1 MNSEEGRRKK
11 EGGSEKTMAKA
22 RVITFLCS
30 AVALCL
36 IARTPQAA
44 DERPLAVEAIATPA
58 GPNSSSPQLT
68 VDGDR
73 AILSWIERAGKQ
85 ASLKFAERTASG
97 WSEPKIVVSSEH
109 LMVNS
114 ADVPS
119 VRALPD
125 GTLAAHWMQENGPD
139 PEAYDLR
146 VAWSPDGRTWT
157 PAVAPNRDKT
167 ISQHGFA
174 TLFPLAGGGMGMIW
188 LDGRTTH
195 GDEGDMQLRAA
206 AFDKTHKQLSD
217 TVIDSRVC
225 ECCQTSVALAA
236 EGPVAAFRDRSAAE
250 IRDIY
255 VTRLAGGRWSMPVP
269 VHRDNF
275 KIEGCPVNG
284 PAIAARDKDVVV
296 AWFTAPKGINRS
308 YLAFSHDGGRT
319 FGAPVRADDVES
331 LGRVVVALKKDG
343 SAVVGWV
350 ESATQTPQ
358 FQIRRVQPNGTR
370 SAAVT
375 VANQSGTRYP
385 RMALVRDE
393 VVLAWTESEQESSR
407 VKTARARVD

>member
-1 MNSEEGRRKK
+1 MS
-11 EGGSEKTMAKA
+11 KA
-22 RVITFLCS
+22 RWLPLSLCTGL
-30 AVALCL
+30 ALCVL
-36 IARTPQAA
+36 LAA
-44 DERPLAVEAIATPA
+44 DERSIAVEPIASPA
-58 GPNSSSPQLT
+58 GANSSAPQLT
-68 VDGDR
+68 VEGDR
-73 AILSWIERAGKQ
+73 AILSWIERSGKQ
-85 ASLKFAERTASG
+85 AALKFAERTATG
-97 WSEPKIVVSSEH
+97 WSEARVVVSSDH

-119 VRALPD
+119 VRAMPD
-125 GTLAAHWMQENGPD
+125 GTLAAHWMEENGPD

-146 VAWSPDGRTWT
+146 LAWSADGRAWSA
-157 PAVAPNRDKT
+157 PVAPNRDKT

-174 TLFPLAGGGMGMIW
+174 SLFPTAGGGLGLVW

-206 AFDKTHKQLSD
+206 MYDGAHKPLSD
-217 TVIDSRVC
+217 TMIDARVC
-225 ECCQTSVALAA
+225 ECCPTAVALAA
-236 EGPVAAFRDRSAAE
+236 DGPVAAYRNRSAGE

-255 VTRLAGGRWSMPVP
+255 VTRLAAGRWTMPVP

-284 PAIAARDKDVVV
+284 PAIAARGKDVVV
-296 AWFTAPKGINRS
+296 AWFTAPNEMNRS
-308 YLAFSHDGGRT
+308 YLAFSHDGGKT
-319 FGAPVRADDVES
+319 FGAPVRADDKES
-331 LGRVVVALKKDG
+331 LGRVVVALEKSG
-343 SAVVGWV
+343 SAIVGWV
-350 ESATQTPQ
+350 ESAAQTPQ

-407 VKTARARVD
+407 VKTARARVGD

>member
-1 MNSEEGRRKK
+1 MSGNR
-11 EGGSEKTMAKA
+11 
-22 RVITFLCS
+22 LLL
-30 AVALCL
+30 AVSGAMGLWL
-36 IARTPQAA
+36 IVQAQPRGQAA
-44 DERPLAVEAIATPA
+44 AAGERPFAVEPLASPA
-58 GPNSSSPQLT
+58 GANSSAPQLT
-68 VDGDR
+68 VEGDR
-73 AILSWIERAGKQ
+73 VVLSWIERSGRQ
-85 ASLKFAERTASG
+85 AALKFAERTAGG
-97 WSEPKIVVSSEH
+97 WSDPRVVVSSDH

-119 VRALPD
+119 VRPLPD
-125 GTLAAHWMQENGPD
+125 GTLAAHWMEENGPD

-146 VAWSPDGRTWT
+146 VAWSADGRSWSA
-157 PAVAPNRDKT
+157 PVAPNRDKT
-167 ISQHGFA
+167 VSQHGFGSW
-174 TLFPLAGGGMGMIW
+174 FPMADGGTGFVW
-188 LDGRTTH
+188 LDGRATH

-206 AFDKTHKQLSD
+206 MFDKSHKQLSD

-225 ECCQTSVALAA
+225 ECCPTSVALTAD
-236 EGPVAAFRDRSAAE
+236 GPIVAFRNRSAGE

-255 VTRLAGGRWSMPVP
+255 VTRLAAGRWSMPIP

-284 PAIAARDKDVVV
+284 PAIAARGRDVVV
-296 AWFTAPKGINRS
+296 AWFTAPKDVNRS

-319 FGAPVRADDVES
+319 FGVPVRADDVES

-350 ESATQTPQ
+350 ESSGQTPQ
-358 FQIRRVQPNGTR
+358 FSIRRVQANGTR
-370 SAAVT
+370 SAAVV

-385 RMALVRDE
+385 RLALARDE

-407 VKTARARVD
+407 VKTARAAAP

>member
-1 MNSEEGRRKK
+1 MRKAQVLVPIALTLSL
-11 EGGSEKTMAKA
+11 GLMARA
-22 RVITFLCS
+22 
-30 AVALCL
+30 
-36 IARTPQAA
+36 PHAA
-44 DERPLAVEAIATPA
+44 DVRSFAISPLASPA
-58 GPNSSSPQLT
+58 GANSSAPQLT
-68 VDGDR
+68 VEGDR
-73 AILSWIERAGKQ
+73 AILSWIERSGKQ
-85 ASLKFAERTASG
+85 AALKFAERTATG
-97 WSEPKIVVSSEH
+97 WTDARVVTSDEH

-125 GTLAAHWMQENGPD
+125 GTLVAHWMEENGPD

-146 VAWSPDGRTWT
+146 IAWSTDGRSWSA
-157 PAVAPNRDKT
+157 PVAPNRDKT
-167 ISQHGFA
+167 ISQHGFGS
-174 TLFPLAGGGMGMIW
+174 LFPLAGGGTGLVW
-188 LDGRTTH
+188 LDGRATR

-206 AFDKTHKQLSD
+206 IFDKRHKPLSD

-225 ECCQTSVALAA
+225 ECCPTSVALTAD
-236 EGPVAAFRDRSAAE
+236 GPIAAFRNRSAGE

-255 VTRLAGGRWSMPVP
+255 VTRLAAGRWTMPIP

-275 KIEGCPVNG
+275 KIKGCPVNG
-284 PAIAARDKDVVV
+284 PSIAARGRDVVV
-296 AWFTAPKGINRS
+296 AWFTAPKDVNRS

-319 FGAPVRADDVES
+319 FGAPIRADDVES

-343 SAVVGWV
+343 SAIVGWV
-350 ESATQTPQ
+350 ESAGQMPQ
-358 FQIRRVQPNGTR
+358 FSIRHVEPSGTR
-370 SAAVT
+370 SPAVV

-407 VKTARARVD
+407 VKTARAALP

>member
-1 MNSEEGRRKK
+1 MW
-11 EGGSEKTMAKA
+11 KA
-22 RVITFLCS
+22 RSFIAIAITVS
-30 AVALCL
+30 LCL
-36 IARTPQAA
+36 MARAPHAA
-44 DERPLAVEAIATPA
+44 DRAITIEPLTSPA
-58 GPNSSSPQLT
+58 GANSSAPQLT
-68 VDGDR
+68 VEGDR
-73 AILSWIERAGKQ
+73 AILSWIERSGKQ
-85 ASLKFAERTASG
+85 SALKFAERTAGG
-97 WSEPKIVVSSEH
+97 WSDSHVVVSSEH

-119 VRALPD
+119 VRPLPD
-125 GTLAAHWMQENGPD
+125 GTLVAHWMEENGPD

-146 VAWSPDGRTWT
+146 IAWSAEGRSWSA
-157 PAVAPNRDKT
+157 PVAPNRDKT
-167 ISQHGFA
+167 ISQHGFGS
-174 TLFPLAGGGMGMIW
+174 LFPMPDGGTGLVW
-188 LDGRTTH
+188 LDGRATH

-206 AFDKTHKQLSD
+206 IFDKSHKPLSD

-225 ECCQTSVALAA
+225 ECCPTSVALTAD
-236 EGPVAAFRDRSAAE
+236 GPIAAFRNRSPGE

-255 VTRLAGGRWSMPVP
+255 VTRLSAGRWTMPIP

-284 PAIAARDKDVVV
+284 PSIAARGRDVVV
-296 AWFTAPKGINRS
+296 AWFTAPKDVNRS

-319 FGAPVRADDVES
+319 FGSPVRADDVES

-350 ESATQTPQ
+350 ESAGQTPR
-358 FQIRRVQPNGTR
+358 FSIRHVEANGTR
-370 SAAVT
+370 SPAVV

-407 VKTARARVD
+407 VKTARAAVP

>member
-1 MNSEEGRRKK
+1 MR
-11 EGGSEKTMAKA
+11 TMISTA
-22 RVITFLCS
+22 RFLVLSLCAGLALY
-30 AVALCL
+30 AV
-36 IARTPQAA
+36 PAA
-44 DERPLAVEAIATPA
+44 DERSIAVEPIASPSGA
-58 GPNSSSPQLT
+58 NSSAPQLT
-68 VDGDR
+68 VEGDR
-73 AILSWIERAGKQ
+73 AILSWIERSGKQ
-85 ASLKFAERTASG
+85 SALKFAERTATG
-97 WSEPKIVVSSEH
+97 WSEVRTVVASDH

-119 VRALPD
+119 VRAMPD
-125 GTLAAHWMQENGPD
+125 GTLAAHWMEENGPD

-146 VAWSPDGRTWT
+146 LAWSADGRAWSA
-157 PAVAPNRDKT
+157 PVAPNRDKT

-174 TLFPLAGGGMGMIW
+174 SLFPTAGGGLGLVW

-206 AFDKTHKQLSD
+206 MYDGAHKQLSD
-217 TVIDSRVC
+217 TMIDARVC
-225 ECCQTSVALAA
+225 ECCPTAVALAA
-236 EGPVAAFRDRSAAE
+236 DGPVAAYRNRSAGE

-255 VTRLAGGRWSMPVP
+255 VTRLAAGRWTMPVP

-284 PAIAARDKDVVV
+284 PAIAARGKDVVV
-296 AWFTAPKGINRS
+296 AWFTAPNEMNRS
-308 YLAFSHDGGRT
+308 YLAFSHDGGKT
-319 FGAPVRADDVES
+319 FGAPVRADDKES
-331 LGRVVVALKKDG
+331 LGRVVVALEKSG
-343 SAVVGWV
+343 SAIVGWV
-350 ESATQTPQ
+350 ESAAQTPQ
-358 FQIRRVQPNGTR
+358 FQIRRVQANGTR

-407 VKTARARVD
+407 VKTARARVGD

>member
-1 MNSEEGRRKK
+1 MWQ
-11 EGGSEKTMAKA
+11 A
-22 RVITFLCS
+22 RIFGPIALTLS
-30 AVALCL
+30 LCL
-36 IARTPQAA
+36 MTRAPHAA
-44 DERPLAVEAIATPA
+44 DRAPAIEPLPSPA
-58 GPNSSSPQLT
+58 GANSSAPQMT
-68 VDGDR
+68 VEGDR
-73 AILSWIERAGKQ
+73 AILSWIERSGKQ
-85 ASLKFAERTASG
+85 AVLKFAERTAGG
-97 WSEPKIVVSSEH
+97 WSEARVVVSSER

-125 GTLAAHWMQENGPD
+125 GTLAAHWMEENGPD

-146 VAWSPDGRTWT
+146 VAWSTDGRSWSA
-157 PAVAPNRDKT
+157 PVAPNRDKT
-167 ISQHGFA
+167 ISQHGFGS
-174 TLFPLAGGGMGMIW
+174 LFPMPDGGTGLVW
-188 LDGRTTH
+188 LDGRATH

-206 AFDKTHKQLSD
+206 VFDKAHKPLSD

-225 ECCQTSVALAA
+225 ECCPTSVALTAD
-236 EGPVAAFRDRSAAE
+236 GPIAAFRNRSPGE

-255 VTRLAGGRWSMPVP
+255 VTRLSAGRWTMPVP

-284 PAIAARDKDVVV
+284 PSIAARGRDVVV
-296 AWFTAPKGINRS
+296 AWFTAPKDVNRS

-343 SAVVGWV
+343 SAIVGWV
-350 ESATQTPQ
+350 ESAGQMPQ
-358 FQIRRVQPNGTR
+358 FSIRRVEPNGTR
-370 SAAVT
+370 SPAVV

-407 VKTARARVD
+407 VKTARTAVP